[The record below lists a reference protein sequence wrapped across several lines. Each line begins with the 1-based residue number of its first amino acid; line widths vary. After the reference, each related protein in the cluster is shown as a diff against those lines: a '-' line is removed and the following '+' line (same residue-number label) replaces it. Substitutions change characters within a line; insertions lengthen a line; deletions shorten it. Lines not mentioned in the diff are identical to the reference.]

1 MDVCACRYGREEEL
15 REGESESVTHC
26 IQEDVWH
33 KEGERIV
40 GEYKRAKRLTE
51 KSKVRPCA
59 AENPMPGLKVKE
71 DNGRRVK
78 VNVEAI
84 L

>member
-1 MDVCACRYGREEEL
+1 MDVCACRYGREEEF
-15 REGESESVTHC
+15 REGESKSVAHR

-33 KEGERIV
+33 KNGERIV
-40 GEYKRAKRLTE
+40 SEYKRAKRLTE

-59 AENPMPGLKVKE
+59 AENPMAGLKVKE
-71 DNGRRVK
+71 DDGRRVE